1 MAETKARFLAN
12 LIGATST
19 DNDFTLPNVAVSGTN
34 DKVLTSGGDGTV
46 SWETTLQAPS
56 ITQVTTP
63 ASDNSINEDDNV
75 VMTVT
80 GANFSSTGMTAKL
93 VDASNVGVTVTGHD
107 TSDLSIN
114 FTSSNSVSV
123 TTRAATANIS
133 QSNVKLVLSKSG
145 LAATSASI
153 GVSPDPTF
161 TSINNPHVYLTDNL
175 GSGQNVGSAI
185 SASASDSAS
194 IAYTIS
200 GATSVGNTYA
210 ISSGG
215 QITTSSEIADV
226 SSGVSYNET
235 PVVTATAGGDS
246 TRVHTLN
253 VPLVI
258 IKATHTF
265 SYTGSLQTFAIPTG
279 ATSATAYMWG
289 AGGGGASHSK
299 GGAGGYASAV
309 INLSG
314 LSNLY
319 LVVGQGGS
327 PKDTQGYSGANG
339 GGLSGIFSSNTI
351 SQANAILV
359 SGSGGGSAGGNEG
372 GAGGGG
378 GGANLSGTDGDSDA
392 RTGGAEGHGGT
403 TSAGGAAA
411 TGNGSWVS
419 TTAQAGSALTGGDG
433 AVPQNGTSNV
443 LKTSNYLQG
452 GRSTD
457 TNGGFYAGGGGGSG
471 YYGGGGGWSGY
482 GGGGGGGS
490 GYANTSIC
498 SSVSGTSGSAGN
510 TTAPENSNTHYASGI
525 AVGGN
530 NSSLTTAGTAGGNGR
545 IVLVLS
551 TS

>member
-289 AGGGGASHSK
+289 AGGGG
-299 GGAGGYASAV
+299 
-309 INLSG
+309 
-314 LSNLY
+314 
-319 LVVGQGGS
+319 
-327 PKDTQGYSGANG
+327 
-339 GGLSGIFSSNTI
+339 
-351 SQANAILV
+351 
-359 SGSGGGSAGGNEG
+359 
-372 GAGGGG
+372 

-545 IVLVLS
+545 IVLVL
-551 TS
+551 